1 MPPLDRIMPSRI
13 WGQAVQDLQRL
24 AELTQK
30 GQSLAYG
37 MSNLDDVF
45 RQRFG
50 SYDSFRSQVLNG
62 STFSTVYSAWS
73 NTQRDTIGSTL
84 KAANLTADQ
93 LATDAD
99 VLKQLQAASS
109 SADGLRNPLICV
121 EAFPGCGT

>member
-1 MPPLDRIMPSRI
+1 MPPLDRIMPSPI

-50 SYDSFRSQVLNG
+50 SNDSFRSQALNG
-62 STFSTVYSAWS
+62 STFSAVYSSWS
-73 NTQRDTIGSTL
+73 NTQRDTIASTL

-109 SADGLRNPLICV
+109 GLSPTLGARD
-121 EAFPGCGT
+121 